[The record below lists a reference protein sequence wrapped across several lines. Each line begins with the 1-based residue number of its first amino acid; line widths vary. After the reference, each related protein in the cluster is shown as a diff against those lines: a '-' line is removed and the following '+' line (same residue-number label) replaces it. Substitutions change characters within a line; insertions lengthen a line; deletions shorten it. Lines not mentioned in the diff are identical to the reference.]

1 MRWLRRSGRAKEKLQ
16 GVLATSKKDIYPEYF
31 PQQLSFLISFSINHP
46 QNTYNAS
53 NTPYKTSTTFI
64 MQFSAVTFIAFVV
77 TGVVALTDADG
88 SEPSAST
95 YCPAKASF
103 CAYWTVWTD
112 WTAVLGVC

>member
-1 MRWLRRSGRAKEKLQ
+1 LRRSGRAKEKLQ

-77 TGVVALTDADG
+77 TGVVAAPAADEIFARANCNDIV
-88 SEPSAST
+88 SHNSADFSIN
-95 YCPAKASF
+95 CFWAPPK
-103 CAYWTVWTD
+103 
-112 WTAVLGVC
+112 